1 MIQHKADKEVLLKRR
16 INHCGTCKLNRT
28 ASHIPLV
35 AQVLAPTSSNVRCFL
50 RGGLCCHTIVT
61 PSESLNKAIDL
72 DWWCLIK
79 LVVRGGHRWRVI
91 VCVLPSGH
99 LTKSPP
105 PSGWPPLT
113 PPRHP
118 RLTVVRKNIPLSSS
132 KWKAIPA
139 RLLPSPWKVSTAKFS
154 LVYATPSLLCRS
166 QSPAP
171 AVLPAPQFTE

>member
-1 MIQHKADKEVLLKRR
+1 MTRKCYWKEESIIVALATWIGQLHIFLWLLKCRR
-16 INHCGTCKLNRT
+16 PRRQMSGVLYEAALLPHNR
-28 ASHIPLV
+28 HPKW
-35 AQVLAPTSSNVRCFL
+35 
-50 RGGLCCHTIVT
+50 
-61 PSESLNKAIDL
+61 ESQEGNWFRLTMFGQTGWD
-72 DWWCLIK
+72 
-79 LVVRGGHRWRVI
+79 GGHRWRVI

-118 RLTVVRKNIPLSSS
+118 QPTVGKKNLHLKSSR
-132 KWKAIPA
+132 WEATPA
-139 RLLPSPWKVSTAKFS
+139 RLLPTPWKGSTAKFS